1 MNAVGIIF
9 DAEREEKDE
18 KKKKD
23 YIAGISVLL
32 TSAPIG
38 RTPSTSLAAEQLD
51 VAGLR
56 FA

>member
-18 KKKKD
+18 KKD

>member
-1 MNAVGIIF
+1 MQK
-9 DAEREEKDE
+9 ERKKM